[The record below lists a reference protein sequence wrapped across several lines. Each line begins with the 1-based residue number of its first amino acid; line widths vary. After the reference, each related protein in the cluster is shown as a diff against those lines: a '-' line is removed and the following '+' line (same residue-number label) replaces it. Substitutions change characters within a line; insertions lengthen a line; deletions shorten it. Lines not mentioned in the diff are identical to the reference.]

1 MHKLFNQGQFLIPT
15 HIMIQK
21 KILLVEDDL
30 NLGFLLMDYLESA
43 NMKVKLCKDGLSGLE
58 MLKKQAFDLCLL
70 DVMMPGLDGFNLA
83 KMIRSK
89 GLEIPFIFL
98 TAKSMK
104 EDRLHGYKL
113 GAEDY
118 ITKPF
123 DEDELLCKIHVVLR
137 KGTQDPF
144 ENSPTRF
151 QLGRFSYDYERHE
164 LKDDEEVYTLTQKE
178 NQVLR
183 LLCLHQNSILK
194 REDAVRLIYGKQD
207 YFLGRSFDVYISR
220 LRKLLS
226 ADPTIEIQNIYK
238 VGFRLNIGKP

>member
-1 MHKLFNQGQFLIPT
+1 
-15 HIMIQK
+15 MIQK

-43 NMKVKLCKDGLSGLE
+43 NMHVKLCKDGLSGLK
-58 MLKKQAFDLCLL
+58 MLEKQHFDLCLL
-70 DVMMPGLDGFNLA
+70 DVMMPQMDGFNLA
-83 KMIRSK
+83 KAIRSK
-89 GLEIPFIFL
+89 GVETPFIFL

-104 EDRLHGYKL
+104 EDKLHGYKL

-123 DEDELLCKIHVVLR
+123 DEDELLCKIKVVLR
-137 KGTQDPF
+137 KQSKDPF

-151 QLGRFSYDYERHE
+151 KLGRFEYDYERQE
-164 LKDDEEVYTLTQKE
+164 LKEGEEVYTLTQKE

-194 REDAVRLIYGKQD
+194 RTDAVKLIYGKQD

-238 VGFRLNIGKP
+238 VGFRLNVNKH

>member
-1 MHKLFNQGQFLIPT
+1 MV
-15 HIMIQK
+15 QK

-58 MLKKQAFDLCLL
+58 ILEKQHFDLCLL

-83 KMIRSK
+83 KAIRNK
-89 GLEIPFIFL
+89 GLETPFIFL

-104 EDRLHGYKL
+104 EDKLHGYKL

-118 ITKPF
+118 VTKPF

-137 KGTQDPF
+137 KHAQDPF

-151 QLGRFSYDYERHE
+151 KLGRFSYDYERHE
-164 LKDDEEVYTLTQKE
+164 LKDREKIYSLTQKE

-194 REDAVRLIYGKQD
+194 REDAVKLIYGKQD

-226 ADPTIEIQNIYK
+226 TDPTVEIQNIYK
-238 VGFRLNIGKP
+238 VGFMLNTRKE